1 MGFDLQLGEYACIK
15 LDLKYKEGFGEQM
28 MIRLTNRL
36 YAIAKQVQEGASVAD
51 IGTDHGYV
59 PVYLIQNH
67 IAKKIIAT
75 DIHQGPLKIA
85 QNTIAEYGLQSYI
98 ELRLGNGLEVISPG
112 EVDTVIVAGMGGL
125 LIRDILSQHIET
137 ARTIHRFILQ
147 PMNAQAELREWLLKN
162 AFKIIHEELAMEGQ
176 RIYEIIVAENGHQE
190 IGERINLEISPKL
203 IQKKDPLL
211 RIFIQKKIQKQREII
226 AHLSEQNT
234 EKAIHRLKECK
245 DKLQQLE
252 GVLKCL
258 RE

>member
-1 MGFDLQLGEYACIK
+1 
-15 LDLKYKEGFGEQM
+15 M

-36 YAIAKQVQEGASVAD
+36 YTIAKQVQEGASVAD

-125 LIRDILSQHIET
+125 LIRNILSQHIET

-203 IQKKDPLL
+203 IQKKDPL
-211 RIFIQKKIQKQREII
+211 K
-226 AHLSEQNT
+226 
-234 EKAIHRLKECK
+234 
-245 DKLQQLE
+245 
-252 GVLKCL
+252 
-258 RE
+258 